1 MAGQM
6 MTPLKDDDDLGS
18 ATELHRL
25 ALLGGLAPGIAH
37 EVNTLLGVVVTA
49 ASHFTVLRR
58 TLIERLDGDGLT
70 RRDLDTYLEGAQ
82 KTERIMLTNLERAA
96 ALARSFKHVS
106 VAQHHEDTQR
116 LVLLGYLEDVIQSG
130 HGLLRALPHTLHLEC
145 PPDLEVDTVPGALA
159 SILLNLLSNSA
170 KHACPADVCRTDPVA
185 ITVSARDR
193 NVETWSL
200 TYTDTGCG
208 IPAHLADRVFEPFVT
223 TRRGAGGSGLGLS
236 IVRTMAAEVLG
247 GGVELTST
255 PGEGTTFHFIFPHTR
270 ATATAINEDG
280 GCHA

>member
-1 MAGQM
+1 MAGQ
-6 MTPLKDDDDLGS
+6 TIPPVEDDDDLGS

-58 TLIERLDGDGLT
+58 TLVERLEGDSLT
-70 RRDLDTYLEGAQ
+70 RRDLDTYLEGAH
-82 KTERIMLTNLERAA
+82 KAERIMLTNLERAA

-106 VAQHHEDTQR
+106 VAQHHEDIQH
-116 LVLLGYLEDVIQSG
+116 LVLLGTLEDVIQSG
-130 HGLLRALPHTLHLEC
+130 HGLLRTLPHSLHLDC
-145 PPDLEVDTVPGALA
+145 PPDMEVDTVPGALA

-185 ITVSARDR
+185 ITVAARICDA
-193 NVETWSL
+193 ETWSL
-200 TYTDTGCG
+200 TYADTGCG

-247 GGVELTST
+247 GRVELTSA
-255 PGEGTTFHFIFPHTR
+255 PGVGTTFHFIFPRTR
-270 ATATAINEDG
+270 AIAKDG

>member
-6 MTPLKDDDDLGS
+6 MLPLTEDDDLGS

-58 TLIERLDGDGLT
+58 TLAEHLDSDSLT

-82 KTERIMLTNLERAA
+82 RAERLMLTNLERAA

-106 VAQHHEDTQR
+106 VAQHHEDFQH
-116 LVLLGYLEDVIQSG
+116 LVLLGTLEDVIQSG
-130 HGLLRALPHTLHLEC
+130 HGLLRTLPHSLHLDC
-145 PPDLEVDTVPGALA
+145 APDMEVDTVPGALA

-170 KHACPADVCRTDPVA
+170 KHACPEDACRTDPVA
-185 ITVSARDR
+185 ITVSARIRDTD
-193 NVETWSL
+193 TWSL
-200 TYTDTGCG
+200 TYADTGCG

-255 PGEGTTFHFIFPHTR
+255 PGVGTTFHFIFPRRRGT
-270 ATATAINEDG
+270 ATATNEDG